1 MANIDALQYDSMIG
15 TYETVKETQLKG
27 IDFYKAAVAPVDGDI
42 AKWDEEALRRV
53 ADAELKSRGA
63 PSGSKNLLNLRERS
77 SNMAYFNESFLA
89 TGDDLNNLRQ
99 SGSNTK
105 DVAGKSYLSKNLLAL
120 KNMERRTR
128 ERLLFSCLTGILG
141 YTLNGI
147 AVTVNMGTAGGN
159 KPTAVVSWATATT
172 DIVSDITA
180 WKAIAEEASGRV
192 ITQAWINDTV
202 AGYLLHNDSITAW
215 LSGSSLA
222 ERILKTGQIGMIAG
236 VNFTQYDGAY
246 IDGAGAAK
254 KFVPDDKV
262 FFTPP
267 ADEGWLAYQEGSVSI
282 VEDSEMIVVPTPGIW
297 NQTISDPVGE
307 KVLVKSCFLPVL
319 VAPDSIIYADV
330 TP

>member
-1 MANIDALQYDSMIG
+1 MADIDALQYDSMIG

-42 AKWDEEALRRV
+42 AKWDEETLRRV

-63 PSGSKNLLNLRERS
+63 PSGSKNLLNLRERA

-99 SGSNTK
+99 SGSNAK
-105 DVAGKSYLSKNLLAL
+105 DAAGKSYLSRNLLAL

-128 ERLLFSCLTGILG
+128 ERLLFSTFTGILS

-147 AVTVNMGTAGGN
+147 AVTVNMGTAGAN
-159 KPTAVVSWATATT
+159 KPTAAVTWATAST

-192 ITQAWINDTV
+192 LTQAWINDTV
-202 AGYLLHNDSITAW
+202 AGYLLKNDSITAW
-215 LSGSSLA
+215 LGGTSLA
-222 ERILKTGQIGMIAG
+222 ERIMKTGQIGMIAG

-246 IDGAGAAK
+246 IDGASAAQ
-254 KFVPDDKV
+254 KFVPDDKI

-267 ADEGWLAYQEGSVSI
+267 ADEGWLAYQEGTVAI
-282 VEDSEMIVVPTPGIW
+282 VEDNEMIVVPTPGIW
-297 NQTISDPVGE
+297 NQTMSDPVGE

-319 VAPDSIIYADV
+319 VAPDAIVYADT

>member
-1 MANIDALQYDSMIG
+1 MANIDALQYDAMIG

-27 IDFYKAAVAPVDGDI
+27 IDFYKAAVVPVDGDI
-42 AKWDEEALRRV
+42 AKWDENTLRRV

-77 SNMAYFNESFLA
+77 SNMAYFNESFIA

-99 SGSNTK
+99 DGGNAK
-105 DVAGKSYLSKNLLAL
+105 DVAGKSYLSKNLQAL

-128 ERLLFSCLTGILG
+128 ERLLFSTLTGILA
-141 YTLNGI
+141 YTLNGV
-147 AVTVNMGTAGGN
+147 AVTVDMGTNAVN
-159 KPTAVVSWATATT
+159 KPTAGVSWATATT

-180 WKAIAEEASGRV
+180 WKAIAEERSGRV
-192 ITQAWINDTV
+192 LTQAWINDTV
-202 AGYLLHNDSITAW
+202 AGYLLKNDSITAW
-215 LSGSSLA
+215 LGGSSLA

-246 IDGAGAAK
+246 VDGAGATQ
-254 KFVPDDKV
+254 KFVPDDLV
-262 FFTPP
+262 FFTPN
-267 ADEGWLAYQEGSVSI
+267 ADEGWLAYQEGSVTI
-282 VEDSEMIVVPTPGIW
+282 IEDGEMIVVPTPGIW
-297 NQTISDPVGE
+297 NETKSDPVGE

-319 VAPDSIIYADV
+319 TAPDAIIYADT